1 MAGKAFFN
9 GSWIDAS
16 EPVFRVTDRSVL
28 YGDGVFETIR
38 SHGTEGI
45 RFWEAHYFRLMASMR
60 LLRMR
65 IPDTWSPEFLLNH
78 LIEVAKAHSSNNND
92 VRIRFSVWR
101 KGESGYGTRS
111 SDVDWSLTAHSL
123 ESNQYTELNDYS
135 AVVFKEFTKAP
146 GALAGLK
153 GPHSFLYTQSERFAL
168 EMGASESLVLTPDNR
183 LLEGGR
189 SNLFLVFGSE
199 LVTAP
204 LSAGCI
210 RGVMREQVLKQ
221 AASLGLSV
229 REETLSPFELQRAD
243 EVWLTNAV
251 VGLQSLSF
259 YKQTR
264 FTNDQAIRM
273 LCVLEEVSQESS
285 WL

>member
-1 MAGKAFFN
+1 MAGKALFN
-9 GSWIDAS
+9 GAWIDAS

-38 SHGTEGI
+38 SFGTEGI

-65 IPDTWSPEFLLNH
+65 IPDAWSPEFLLNH
-78 LIEVAKAHSSNNND
+78 LIEVAKANSIENND
-92 VRIRFSVWR
+92 LRIRLSVWR
-101 KGESGYGTRS
+101 KGESGYGTIS
-111 SDVDWSLTAHSL
+111 SDVDWSLTATPL
-123 ESNQYTELNDYS
+123 MTNQYTDLSNYS

-146 GALAGLK
+146 GALSGLK

-168 EMGASESLVLTPDNR
+168 EMEASESLVLTPDNR
-183 LLEGGR
+183 LLEGGK

-210 RGVMREQVLKQ
+210 RGIVREQVLKH
-221 AASLGLSV
+221 ATTLGLSV

-243 EVWLTNAV
+243 EVWLTNAIA
-251 VGLQSLSF
+251 GLQTLSY

-264 FTNDQAIRM
+264 FTNVQANRM
-273 LCVLEEVSQESS
+273 RSILEDVSRESS

>member
-1 MAGKAFFN
+1 MAGKALFN
-9 GSWIDAS
+9 GAWIDAS

-38 SHGTEGI
+38 SFGTEGI

-65 IPDTWSPEFLLNH
+65 IPDAWSPEFLLNH
-78 LIEVAKAHSSNNND
+78 LIEVAAANSINSSD
-92 VRIRFSVWR
+92 VRIRLSVWR
-101 KGESGYGTRS
+101 KGEAGYGTRS
-111 SDVDWSLTAHSL
+111 SEVDWSLAATAL
-123 ESNQYTELNDYS
+123 DGNLYTETSDYS

-168 EMGASESLVLTPDNR
+168 EMEASESLVLTHDNR
-183 LLEGGR
+183 LLEGGK

-210 RGVMREQVLKQ
+210 RGIVREQVLKQ
-221 AASLGLSV
+221 ATSLSLSV

-243 EVWLTNAV
+243 EVWLTNAI
-251 VGLQSLSF
+251 VGLQSLSH

-264 FTNDQAIRM
+264 FANEQGKRM
-273 LCVLEEVSQESS
+273 RGILEDVSRESS

>member
-1 MAGKAFFN
+1 MAGKALFN
-9 GSWIDAS
+9 GAWIDS
-16 EPVFRVTDRSVL
+16 LEPIFRVTDRAVL

-65 IPDTWSPEFLLNH
+65 IPDDWSPEFLLNH
-78 LIEVAKAHSSNNND
+78 LIEVTKANSLNNRD

-101 KGESGYGTRS
+101 RGESGYGTRS
-111 SDVDWSLTAHSL
+111 VEIDWSITASDL
-123 ESNQYTELNDYS
+123 GSSEYSEVYPYS

-146 GALAGLK
+146 GALANLK
-153 GPHSFLYTQSERFAL
+153 GPHSFLYTQAERFAL
-168 EMGASESLVLTPDNR
+168 EMGASESLVLTSENR
-183 LLEGGR
+183 LLEGGK
-189 SNLFLVFGSE
+189 SNLFLVFGTD

-204 LSAGCI
+204 LTAGCI
-210 RGVMREQVLKQ
+210 RGVLREQVIKQ
-221 AASLGLSV
+221 AKALGFNV

-251 VGLQSLSF
+251 VGLQSLSH
-259 YKQTR
+259 YKQTN
-264 FTNDQAIRM
+264 FKNDWATR
-273 LCVLEEVSQESS
+273 LRLNLETASRESS

>member
-1 MAGKAFFN
+1 
-9 GSWIDAS
+9 
-16 EPVFRVTDRSVL
+16 
-28 YGDGVFETIR
+28 
-38 SHGTEGI
+38 
-45 RFWEAHYFRLMASMR
+45 
-60 LLRMR
+60 
-65 IPDTWSPEFLLNH
+65 
-78 LIEVAKAHSSNNND
+78 LIEVAKSNSIKNND

-101 KGESGYGTRS
+101 KGDSGYGTRS
-111 SDVDWSLTAHSL
+111 SEVDWSLTASIL
-123 ESNQYTELNDYS
+123 EGSQYTELSDYS

-183 LLEGGR
+183 LLEGGK
-189 SNLFLVFGSE
+189 SNLFLLFGSE

-210 RGVMREQVLKQ
+210 RGIVREQVLKQ

-251 VGLQSLSF
+251 VGVQSLSH

-264 FTNDQAIRM
+264 FANEQANRM
-273 LCVLEEVSQESS
+273 RSVLEDVSRESS

>member
-1 MAGKAFFN
+1 MAGKALFN
-9 GSWIDAS
+9 GTWIDAS

-38 SHGTEGI
+38 SFGTEGI

-65 IPDTWSPEFLLNH
+65 IPEAWSPEFLLNH
-78 LIEVAKAHSSNNND
+78 LIELASTNSVNNSD

-101 KGESGYGTRS
+101 KGEPGYGTRS
-111 SDVDWSLTAHSL
+111 SEVDWSLTANSL
-123 ESNQYTELNDYS
+123 EGNHYTELNDYS

-183 LLEGGR
+183 LLEGGK

-210 RGVMREQVLKQ
+210 RGIVREQVLKQ
-221 AASLGLSV
+221 AATLGLSV
-229 REETLSPFELQRAD
+229 REETLSPFELQRAN
-243 EVWLTNAV
+243 EVWLTNAI
-251 VGLQSLSF
+251 VGLQSLSH

-264 FTNDQAIRM
+264 FANEHANGMRS
-273 LCVLEEVSQESS
+273 VLEDASRESS